1 MVYIAPD
8 GRVFPPKPWG
18 PNSITDFFW
27 GCVTFFQYFFM
38 TLIDPSSKK
47 NEKDTEQTTGLLE
60 EEVVHLEVLRRD
72 LEDLAVD
79 RVGQHHPQLEEDEVN
94 TLTASWMQLL

>member
-1 MVYIAPD
+1 M
-8 GRVFPPKPWG
+8 
-18 PNSITDFFW
+18 
-27 GCVTFFQYFFM
+27 
-38 TLIDPSSKK
+38 
-47 NEKDTEQTTGLLE
+47 
-60 EEVVHLEVLRRD
+60 VHLEVLRTD